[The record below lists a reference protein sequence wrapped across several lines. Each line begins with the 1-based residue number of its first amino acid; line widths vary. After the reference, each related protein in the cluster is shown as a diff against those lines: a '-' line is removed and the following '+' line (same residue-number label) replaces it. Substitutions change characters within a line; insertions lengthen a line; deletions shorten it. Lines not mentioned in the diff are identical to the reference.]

1 MLFGFLGKVNE
12 VDVTV
17 VITANDDNSEAGH
30 NGARWIGSMCR
41 RWNKADITMCL
52 IVFLVVLA
60 NAQKTCIF
68 AL

>member
-12 VDVTV
+12 VDITV
-17 VITANDDNSEAGH
+17 LITANDDDREAGH
-30 NGARWIGSMCR
+30 NGTRWIGSMCR
-41 RWNKADITMCL
+41 RWDKADITMCL

-60 NAQKTCIF
+60 NAKKAGIF